1 MHAIIRSS
9 WNQRRDSHKMYD
21 SSLWILCKK
30 YFKNDLRWDIKKI
43 PQVGLEPTTFG
54 LEVQRAIHCATG
66 AWHGSLFVYSYS
78 DISFKSTRSFRP
90 KIFNFWLVY
99 LGPDFF
105 TVSKRHHHRW
115 SERIIWAGVILGTY
129 SVVWVPW
136 WPCRSVYWWVFDREV
151 ALKVDFIKNS
161 ILWVVFEQTDHLNF
175 RENRFNTR
183 SEIEFK
189 ILNR

>member
-1 MHAIIRSS
+1 MTLGIRGPTGPRLS
-9 WNQRRDSHKMYD
+9 K
-21 SSLWILCKK
+21 LCW
-30 YFKNDLRWDIKKI
+30 FWFVDLYVCWKSFWDHCWKIKHL

-78 DISFKSTRSFRP
+78 DISFKSTRSFSL
-90 KIFNFWLVY
+90 KILHFWLVY

-115 SERIIWAGVILGTY
+115 SERIIWHGVILGTY

-161 ILWVVFEQTDHLNF
+161 ILWVVFLNKQIISIL
-175 RENRFNTR
+175 E
-183 SEIEFK
+183 K
-189 ILNR
+189 IDLIPDPK

>member
-1 MHAIIRSS
+1 MRYQKATPGGTRTHNLWIRSPTRYPLRH
-9 WNQRRDSHKMYD
+9 WGLTRVTFC
-21 SSLWILCKK
+21 LFIFW
-30 YFKNDLRWDIKKI
+30 YF
-43 PQVGLEPTTFG
+43 T
-54 LEVQRAIHCATG
+54 
-66 AWHGSLFVYSYS
+66 
-78 DISFKSTRSFRP
+78 FKSTRSLSL
-90 KIFNFWLVY
+90 KILHFWLVY